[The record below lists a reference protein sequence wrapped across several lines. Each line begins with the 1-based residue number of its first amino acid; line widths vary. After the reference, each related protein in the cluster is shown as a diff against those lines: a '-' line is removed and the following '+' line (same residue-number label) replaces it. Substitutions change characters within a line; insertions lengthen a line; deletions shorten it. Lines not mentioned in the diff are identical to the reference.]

1 MSVMNRNQDGNRG
14 GGRAVLALAL
24 VGGALALAIGGCSSS
39 SGGGRPTGAA
49 GAGDDTGGAGGS
61 ATSGGSGGSAGRGG
75 STGGQGGSGGSAPP
89 RDAAVAEDA
98 PAGGH
103 DETDAASAGDG
114 PTAADVRSGE
124 VGYGCGK
131 DPTFCDDGVRVLPPT
146 GNATIDALLK
156 LTPETCAKVVSKH
169 PYKMD
174 LDKQDP
180 DNLAGLKADIC
191 GLNGAVYWVAD
202 MDIDCDGHP
211 TPGKCEKSKDLYF
224 LEDTNV
230 HGPNG
235 ALTAAQDPYVV
246 IPIDFACPSDAH
258 FPDFPGLQPG
268 ATVAV
273 IFGKKIFY
281 GVFGDCGPPE
291 IIGEGSYALAEKFGI
306 PPSAIN
312 GGALGRTVTYIVF
325 TGAGTVAKD
334 ITNQAEV
341 QTLGDT
347 LARKL
352 LSSN

>member
-1 MSVMNRNQDGNRG
+1 MVVVG
-14 GGRAVLALAL
+14 ALVLAT
-24 VGGALALAIGGCSSS
+24 GGCPSA
-39 SGGGRPTGAA
+39 SGGKGPAGAA
-49 GAGDDTGGAGGS
+49 GSGDDTGGSGGSTTGQGGTGGGRRGGTGGGGGS
-61 ATSGGSGGSAGRGG
+61 A
-75 STGGQGGSGGSAPP
+75 GSAPP

-98 PAGGH
+98 PASAGA
-103 DETDAASAGDG
+103 DAASTGAPDRS
-114 PTAADVRSGE
+114 TAAEVRGGGDA
-124 VGYGCGK
+124 GYGCGK
-131 DPTFCDDGVRVLPPT
+131 DPTFCDDGVRVQPPT

-156 LTPETCAKVVSKH
+156 LTPEACTKVVSKH
-169 PYKMD
+169 SYKMD

-246 IPIDFACPSDAH
+246 IPIDFACPSDDH

-273 IFGKKIFY
+273 IFGRTIYY

-291 IIGEGSYALAEKFGI
+291 IIGEASYAMAEKFGI

-312 GGALGRTVTYIVF
+312 GGALGRTVTYVVF

-341 QTLGDT
+341 QALGDALT
-347 LARKL
+347 RKL